1 MAERAAG
8 RRTFGPV
15 VLLGLAG
22 AGLGAVAGHERWV
35 SGTACTPGTAATFAE
50 AAGDAGQAPAAGAA
64 ALALLA
70 AWGVLLVTRGK
81 VRRVVAVVAALA
93 ALGMAAAT
101 ALGPR
106 TATGAVQDY
115 LENFGVDCVDT
126 SLTGWFYAAVV
137 GAVLALVPALLA
149 VRHVG
154 SWPEMGRR
162 YDAPAGESAKPTVP
176 PEEQGNLELWK
187 AMDEGHDP
195 TA

>member
-1 MAERAAG
+1 MARNK
-8 RRTFGPV
+8 TFGPI

-22 AGLGAVAGHERWV
+22 AGLSAVAGHERWV
-35 SGTACTPGTAATFAE
+35 HGTACGNNPVAALAD
-50 AAGDAGQAPAAGAA
+50 AGDAGQVPAAGAA

-81 VRRVVAVVAALA
+81 VRRVVAVVGALA
-93 ALGMAAAT
+93 ALGLAVAT

-106 TATGAVQDY
+106 SGTAGVTNY
-115 LENFGVDCVDT
+115 LDNFGVDCVDT
-126 SLTGWFYAAVV
+126 SLTGWFYAGVV

-149 VRHVG
+149 VRYVG
-154 SWPEMGRR
+154 TWPEMGRR
-162 YDAPAGESAKPTVP
+162 YDAPADQPAAPQAP

-187 AMDEGHDP
+187 AMDEGRDP